1 MRDVANSS
9 SLVRRFKPTR
19 HRPFARTVGSEF
31 VLHARAIT
39 YNEGSPPAHAQ
50 KSKVQIWD
58 KPSRSLSRRSC
69 ARGHGRLERRPTRRR
84 RRLLR
89 ARRGV
94 DVAKDSMS
102 LPPDTK
108 RVTKRWHVVPTDDET
123 PARAKAAAELEA
135 RLRKEVA
142 DFDSWAWCRPRRPR
156 SRSRRRRGHAHVD
169 CPWRHGATP
178 RLTGGPRRRD
188 AGDFACRRR
197 RRRRHR
203 PRRRRHGRRRRR
215 TLGRGQPAA
224 TLLVVGRRYAAD
236 GAVLRRFLTAR
247 DGDAPAGAAHRSLC
261 DFEMYLAA

>member
-94 DVAKDSMS
+94 DVMS

-203 PRRRRHGRRRRR
+203 PRRRRHRSPSPPHSGAGTTCRHPTSRRAQVRRGRRGPPALFDRSRRRRAR
-215 TLGRGQPAA
+215 RGGPPI
-224 TLLVVGRRYAAD
+224 
-236 GAVLRRFLTAR
+236 F
-247 DGDAPAGAAHRSLC
+247 
-261 DFEMYLAA
+261 M